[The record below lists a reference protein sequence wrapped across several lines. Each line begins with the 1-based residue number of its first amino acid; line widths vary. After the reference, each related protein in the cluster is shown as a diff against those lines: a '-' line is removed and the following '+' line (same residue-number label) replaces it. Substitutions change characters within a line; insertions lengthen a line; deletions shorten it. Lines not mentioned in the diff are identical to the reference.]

1 MLNIYELPINK
12 VEFVNMTRDHKQSAL
27 AILKTFRE
35 WVANPDTQT
44 LTIMTSLGEKSYFSL
59 TSGLCGNIA
68 YLQRSKATS
77 YRIEL
82 SAIFQSW
89 PKYSGDLRYPV
100 PSPYKSLC
108 SRSVYYDLS
117 TNPYSMYDQ
126 SHEYSKSRLELLDYL
141 IGQIEKDFNRYV
153 HVI

>member
-1 MLNIYELPINK
+1 MLNIYELQINK
-12 VEFVNMTRDHKQSAL
+12 VEFVQMARDHKQSAL

-100 PSPYKSLC
+100 PSPYESLC

-141 IGQIEKDFNRYV
+141 IEKIEKDFNRYV
-153 HVI
+153 HVV